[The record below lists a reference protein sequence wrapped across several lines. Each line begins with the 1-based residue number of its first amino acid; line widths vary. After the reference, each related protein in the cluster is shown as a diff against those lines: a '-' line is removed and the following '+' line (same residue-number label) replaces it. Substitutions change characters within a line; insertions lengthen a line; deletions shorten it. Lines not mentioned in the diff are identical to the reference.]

1 MTARRIRDRAVLL
14 LIEEGWCQKSSR
26 GDRGERCLRIAVED
40 AACDLGTENDDAY
53 GLILDALR
61 AAVLDDTA
69 LHPSTDPVVTWNEAP
84 DRTLDDVLALLGALE
99 PA

>member
-1 MTARRIRDRAVLL
+1 MTARRIRDSAVRL

-26 GDRGERCLRIAVED
+26 GDRGERCVAVAVED
-40 AACDLGTENDDAY
+40 AACDLGFENDAAH
-53 GLILDALR
+53 GLILDNLR

-69 LHPSTDPVVTWNEAP
+69 LHPSTDPLVTWNEDP
-84 DRTLDDVLALLGALE
+84 DRTFDDVLALLDALE